1 MVKHHKLAI
10 GGEAVIALVGQ
21 TAAIASNVLKM
32 APIIGHFMRVVSCK
46 VTWAQVGMSI
56 VPPGMSA
63 GSNILNKS
71 FVVELLVLCPF
82 IPVVVGLPGV
92 GVEVHRVSPGPVV
105 KSNGG
110 ARLYLHPGKQALTRS
125 RDSGNQ

>member
-10 GGEAVIALVGQ
+10 GCKAVITLVGQ

-63 GSNILNKS
+63 GSNILKKS
-71 FVVELLVLCPF
+71 FIVGVFVCHYT
-82 IPVVVGLPGV
+82 PVVVGLPGV
-92 GVEVHRVSPGPVV
+92 RVEVHRVSPRPVV
-105 KSNGG
+105 EGDGG
-110 ARLYLHPGKQALTRS
+110 ARLYLHPGKQALARS

>member
-1 MVKHHKLAI
+1 
-10 GGEAVIALVGQ
+10 
-21 TAAIASNVLKM
+21 
-32 APIIGHFMRVVSCK
+32 
-46 VTWAQVGMSI
+46 MSI

-63 GSNILNKS
+63 GSKILNKS
-71 FVVELLVLCPF
+71 FIVGVFVCHY

-105 KSNGG
+105 ESDGG
-110 ARLYLHPGKQALTRS
+110 ARLYLHPGKQAVTRS